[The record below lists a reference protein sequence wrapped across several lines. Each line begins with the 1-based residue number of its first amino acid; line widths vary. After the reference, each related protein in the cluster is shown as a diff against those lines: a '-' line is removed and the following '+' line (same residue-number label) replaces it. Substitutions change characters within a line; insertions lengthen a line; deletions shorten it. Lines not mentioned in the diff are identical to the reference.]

1 MIYMK
6 RNITLAF
13 SILAIALIAMKA
25 PEQKA
30 VDKAQMERGLKV
42 YESSCL
48 GCHQTDGVGVPTLN
62 PPLTKTKWVLGDKK
76 QLITL
81 TLAGMQEPIE
91 VNGETYANPM
101 PSQAHLTDQEIAD
114 VLTYIRNSFGN
125 KASAIATAD
134 VAKVRKSVKLPE

>member
-1 MIYMK
+1 MK

-13 SILAIALIAMKA
+13 SVLAIGLIAMKT
-25 PEQKA
+25 PGQKA

-48 GCHQTDGVGVPTLN
+48 GCHQADGVGVPSLN
-62 PPLTKTKWVLGDKK
+62 PPLTKTRWVLGDKK
-76 QLITL
+76 QLITI
-81 TLAGMQEPIE
+81 TLSGMQEPIE

-101 PSQAHLTDQEIAD
+101 PAQVHLSDQDIAD

-125 KASAIATAD
+125 KASSVTAGE
-134 VAKVRKSVKLPE
+134 VAKIRTKLKQD

>member
-1 MIYMK
+1 MK

-13 SILAIALIAMKA
+13 SVLAIGLIAMKT
-25 PEQKA
+25 PGQKA

-48 GCHQTDGVGVPTLN
+48 GCHQADGVGVPSLN

-76 QLITL
+76 QLITI
-81 TLAGMQEPIE
+81 TLSGMQEPIE

-101 PSQAHLTDQEIAD
+101 PAQVHLSDQDIAD

-125 KASAIATAD
+125 KASSVTAGD
-134 VAKVRKSVKLPE
+134 VAKVRAKLKQD

>member
-1 MIYMK
+1 MK

-13 SILAIALIAMKA
+13 SVLAIGLIAMKS
-25 PEQKA
+25 PGQKA

-48 GCHQTDGVGVPTLN
+48 GCHQTDGVGVPSLN

-81 TLAGMQEPIE
+81 TLSGMQEPIE

-101 PSQAHLTDQEIAD
+101 PAQAHLSDQDIAD

-125 KASAIATAD
+125 KASSVTAGD
-134 VAKVRKSVKLPE
+134 VAKVRSKLKQD

>member
-1 MIYMK
+1 MK

-13 SILAIALIAMKA
+13 SVLAIGLIAMKT
-25 PEQKA
+25 PGQKA

-48 GCHQTDGVGVPTLN
+48 GCHQADGVGVPSLN

-76 QLITL
+76 KLITI
-81 TLAGMQEPIE
+81 TLSGMQEPIE

-101 PSQAHLTDQEIAD
+101 PAQVHLSDQDIAD

-125 KASAIATAD
+125 KASSVTAGD
-134 VAKVRKSVKLPE
+134 VAKVRAKLKQD

>member
-1 MIYMK
+1 MTHMK
-6 RNITLAF
+6 RNITLIFAV
-13 SILAIALIAMKA
+13 LGIALISMKE
-25 PEQKA
+25 PGQKA
-30 VDKAQMERGLKV
+30 IDKAQMERGLKV
-42 YESSCL
+42 YETSCL
-48 GCHQTDGVGVPTLN
+48 GCHQADGVGVPSLN

-81 TLAGMQEPIE
+81 TLAGMQDPIE

-125 KASAIATAD
+125 KASAISTAD
-134 VAKVRKSVKLPE
+134 VAKVRKTVKLPE

>member
-1 MIYMK
+1 MK

-13 SILAIALIAMKA
+13 SVLAIGLIAMKT
-25 PEQKA
+25 PGQKA

-48 GCHQTDGVGVPTLN
+48 GCHQADGVGVPSLK

-76 QLITL
+76 QLITI
-81 TLAGMQEPIE
+81 TLSGMQEPIE

-101 PSQAHLTDQEIAD
+101 PAQVHLSDQDIAD

-125 KASAIATAD
+125 KASSVTAGE
-134 VAKVRKSVKLPE
+134 VAKVRTKLKQD